1 MTSALPLPLDGTL
14 DLAAAEALHGSLMAQ
29 LAEGGIAL
37 DGAAVERVGTPCLQL
52 LAAAARTA
60 RTRQMPFR
68 LQRASAALRAAIV
81 DLGLAP
87 TIPLED

>member
-1 MTSALPLPLDGTL
+1 MSAAPMPLDGML
-14 DLAAAEALHGSLMAQ
+14 DLAAAEALHRALMAQ
-29 LAEGGIAL
+29 LVEGGIAL
-37 DGAAVERVGTPCLQL
+37 DGAAVERVGTPFLQL

-60 RTRQMPFR
+60 QGRQLPFR
-68 LQRASAALRAAIV
+68 LHQASAALRAAIV